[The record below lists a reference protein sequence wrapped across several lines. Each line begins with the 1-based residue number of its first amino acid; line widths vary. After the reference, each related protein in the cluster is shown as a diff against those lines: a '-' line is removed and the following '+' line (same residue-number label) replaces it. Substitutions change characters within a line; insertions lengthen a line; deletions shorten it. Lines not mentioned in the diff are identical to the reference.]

1 MIIEII
7 WYSSFE
13 GDLLITT
20 TGWFWENLE
29 SFITHISKKPFPFV
43 IKHIEAKEIGFNEPQ
58 VYDTLVSLCD
68 NFNIIK
74 FNEIWNKDFI

>member
-1 MIIEII
+1 MNVEII

-13 GDLLITT
+13 GDLLIAN
-20 TGWFWENLE
+20 TGWFWDNLH
-29 SFITHISKKPFPFV
+29 SFILNIARKPFPFV

-58 VYDTLVSLCD
+58 IYDTLVSLCD

-74 FNEIWNKDFI
+74 FNEIWNKNFI